1 MRTIKE
7 INGYLV
13 TINHKNCKLE
23 LGFFQNL
30 NDAYKV
36 VGEIL
41 AGGR

>member
-1 MRTIKE
+1 MKRILVT
-7 INGYLV
+7 NGYLV

-41 AGGR
+41 AGGQ